1 MQQLLEYI
9 KTANTFTFLP
19 EQLAKTIEDI
29 YLEKSRRE
37 IKDAFN
43 NGESNVWNRDRDGYI
58 FEYEGGED
66 YFNKEYKLNKN
77 EVDEELIAEELEQDR
92 KTENQIEQEQI
103 NKQLK

>member
-37 IKDAFN
+37 IRDAFN
-43 NGESNVWNRDRDGYI
+43 NGEQNV
-58 FEYEGGED
+58 
-66 YFNKEYKLNKN
+66 
-77 EVDEELIAEELEQDR
+77 
-92 KTENQIEQEQI
+92 
-103 NKQLK
+103 